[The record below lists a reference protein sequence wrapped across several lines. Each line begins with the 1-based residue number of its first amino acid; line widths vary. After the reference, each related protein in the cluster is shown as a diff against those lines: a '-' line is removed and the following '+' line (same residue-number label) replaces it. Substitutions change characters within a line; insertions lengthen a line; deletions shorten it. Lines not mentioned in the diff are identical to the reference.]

1 MDSLT
6 TTVSQQGD
14 TLSSIGTRT
23 TSLENSLR
31 STNDTVSKK
40 ADTTAVTQLQGTVKQ
55 QGNDIAAANSAL
67 TKLSS
72 DLATTNGE
80 REQKSDAS
88 AMNTCRTRSRSRAKH
103 SVRRGIL

>member
-40 ADTTAVTQLQGTVKQ
+40 ADTTAVTQLQGTVTQ

-72 DLATTNGE
+72 DLATTNANVNK
-80 REQKSDAS
+80 KSGRKRDEHPAEPG
-88 AMNTCRTRSRSRAKH
+88 H
-103 SVRRGIL
+103 